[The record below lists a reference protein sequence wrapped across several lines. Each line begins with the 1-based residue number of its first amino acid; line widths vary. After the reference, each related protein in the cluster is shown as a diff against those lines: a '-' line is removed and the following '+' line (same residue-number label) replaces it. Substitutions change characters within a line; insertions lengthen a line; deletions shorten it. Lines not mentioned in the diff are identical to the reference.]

1 LRDERVREERTRMRE
16 LMYSCGY
23 QQVEWR
29 YRRAS
34 TFSGDSLAI
43 PSEKR
48 EGKATREINVSE
60 AK

>member
-1 LRDERVREERTRMRE
+1 MRE